1 MYVSRKAGA
10 VLLTMLVVPLLP
22 AGTALAQSAHEF
34 TLTQLKPDIYLL
46 QRPNPLRMP
55 VEGNVVF
62 IVNEAD
68 VVVIDGGG
76 FPVSAENAIK
86 HIRSVTNKPVSVL
99 VNTHWHGDHN
109 YGNQAYREQY
119 PGVRIVS
126 HENTW
131 RYLASEKNAKD
142 IADLPSQLESNLA
155 TLRDMK
161 AKGDWNER
169 RELLLSDLEF
179 DRKEAA
185 RIRATP
191 PDLTFTD
198 SLVLRRGAREI
209 HIRHLGRA
217 NTDGDAVVWLPR
229 ERIVMSGDIVVWPA
243 PYGFGSFPREW
254 IQTLDA
260 ILALDYEMLVPG
272 HGDVQRDG
280 TYLELLQ
287 RTLASLREQA
297 AAAVAKG
304 LDLEATRKAIDTS
317 SFERD
322 FTGDDALKKRLFDAF
337 WMTPIVRQAWLEA
350 SGKEIR
356 QDELQ

>member
-1 MYVSRKAGA
+1 MRNMVAALLAALVLANGA
-10 VLLTMLVVPLLP
+10 
-22 AGTALAQSAHEF
+22 ALAQGGAHEF
-34 TLTQLKPDIYLL
+34 ALTQLKPDVYLL

-68 VVVIDGGG
+68 VVVVDGGSV
-76 FPVSAENAIK
+76 PLAAENAIK
-86 HIRSVTNKPVSVL
+86 QIRTVTNKPVSVL

-109 YGNQAYREQY
+109 FGNQVYREQY

-142 IADLPSQLESNLA
+142 IADLPGQLDANLVS
-155 TLRDMK
+155 LREMK
-161 AKGDWNER
+161 ASGDWNER
-169 RELLLSDLEF
+169 RELLLSDLQV
-179 DRKEAA
+179 DRKEAT

-198 SLVLRRGAREI
+198 GLVLRRGAREI
-209 HIRHLGRA
+209 HVRHPGKA
-217 NTDGDAVVWLPR
+217 NTDGDVIVWLPR
-229 ERIVMSGDIVVWPA
+229 ERIVVSGDIVVWPT
-243 PYGFGSFPREW
+243 PFGFGSFPREW
-254 IQTLDA
+254 IQTLDV

-272 HGDVQRDG
+272 HGELQRDG
-280 TYLELLQ
+280 EYLRLLQ

-297 AAAVAKG
+297 AGAVAKG
-304 LDLEATRKAIDTS
+304 LDLEATRKVMDTS
-317 SFERD
+317 SFERE
-322 FTGDDALKKRLFDAF
+322 FVGDDAMKKRMFDAF
-337 WMTPIVRQAWLEA
+337 WITPIVRQAWLEA